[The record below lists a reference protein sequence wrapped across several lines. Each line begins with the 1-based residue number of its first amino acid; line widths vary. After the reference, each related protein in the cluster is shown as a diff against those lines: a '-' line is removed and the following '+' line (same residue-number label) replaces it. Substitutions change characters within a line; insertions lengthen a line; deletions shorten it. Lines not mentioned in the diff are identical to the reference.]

1 MIRVALWRNGPQET
15 YIEFA
20 AVPLDAEADC
30 RCSPDAAIS
39 FESVKQIAR
48 ELSAG
53 RVKGL
58 IERYFWYR
66 QAGS

>member
-1 MIRVALWRNGPQET
+1 MIRVALQCSGPQMT
-15 YIEFA
+15 YIEFT
-20 AVPLDAEADC
+20 AVPLDAETDC
-30 RCSPDAAIS
+30 RCSPDSVIS
-39 FESVKQIAR
+39 LESIKQIAR
-48 ELSAG
+48 ELSVG